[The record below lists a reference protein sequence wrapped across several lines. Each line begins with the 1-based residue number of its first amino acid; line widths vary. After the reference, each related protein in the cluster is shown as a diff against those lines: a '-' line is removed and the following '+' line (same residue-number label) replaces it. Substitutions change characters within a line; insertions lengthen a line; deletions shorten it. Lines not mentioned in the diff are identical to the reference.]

1 MAGKPPYYL
10 IELRVRLTKYQI
22 KKLNKQVSHDHKV
35 KTENIP
41 HITLF
46 GPFTL
51 KQGYNEHEMMSEIEI
66 LVSNYNFSFL
76 NIYPFSKRKNLKK
89 FIRFSLMRLY
99 FGSR

>member
-10 IELRVRLTKYQI
+10 IELRVRLTKYKI

-35 KTENIP
+35 ITEKIP

-51 KQGYNEHEMMSEIEI
+51 KPGYNEYELESQVEKLLE
-66 LVSNYNFSFL
+66 NYD
-76 NIYPFSKRKNLKK
+76 IIPFHRS
-89 FIRFSLMRLY
+89 
-99 FGSR
+99 